1 MAITGSRAHPIRGIV
16 AQYVYRSFV
25 SAHSISASCL
35 QVVPGSRINPWFPP
49 QRSTVSSRHSHIT
62 EGQASGRGAICEAA
76 CMRRRGGHLLCRR
89 HTRIGS
95 SCSSTTRH
103 QPAALPTASCPRLER
118 SLPTASAISSRSQ
131 RLPPF
136 VPTRSANGGSLGS
149 FFCRLLTHA
158 RCRQRPAVCLIPGYC
173 F

>member
-1 MAITGSRAHPIRGIV
+1 MRIYIVLPSLAVGAGKRVRCSTGIHILFCSQATRSPETRRTCAAPSNMPPTAGCA
-16 AQYVYRSFV
+16 AQRPSPSHAEVEQLLPT
-25 SAHSISASCL
+25 ASCQQL
-35 QVVPGSRINPWFPP
+35 GLSLP
-49 QRSTVSSRHSHIT
+49 T
-62 EGQASGRGAICEAA
+62 
-76 CMRRRGGHLLCRR
+76 
-89 HTRIGS
+89 
-95 SCSSTTRH
+95 
-103 QPAALPTASCPRLER
+103 ALPTASCPRLER

-149 FFCRLLTHA
+149 FFCRLLAHA